1 MKKVILFP
9 YRKKVKKLI
18 TKYQIWVKM
27 LEKLPPYNETEIRI
41 YKQVISNL
49 MK

>member
-18 TKYQIWVKM
+18 IKYQIWVKM
-27 LEKLPPYNETEIRI
+27 LKKLPHNETEIRI
-41 YKQVISNL
+41 YEQVISDL